1 MGNHSGV
8 KNILLMKKQLQDSIK
23 IFGCLAVLM
32 PLWLQA
38 QNSPKFSMKGGA
50 RSVLANSELEVK
62 DSVPDKVTAP
72 KNAGGYAL
80 IDLGFN
86 LRPNKNTEIL
96 GMVRIN
102 NRFGGFWGAG
112 VTFDVRQLWL
122 KGVIADKVRYQLG
135 DINLK
140 QTPFTFW
147 NHDEDR
153 CVQLPA
159 VFGLQQDIVN
169 YESFY
174 VPGTWRQQGAAADFG
189 LESVKLKSEWNFNGY
204 LTRLNATDFVSRPE
218 RLHLGATA
226 NWVFNK
232 KATMAY
238 NLSRIFDV
246 KETATQPI
254 LFQNTVQTISWE
266 LRQALAKQL
275 FTLGGEAGNSSY
287 RMVHDT
293 SSPHLQDFFI
303 HGFVKVAPE
312 SKRWEAEMGY
322 INVGPDFRSMAAQS
336 KRIDYNAQPLLFNR
350 YTQTQMDRP
359 LHLLDFI
366 GNTNLYRTGINTK
379 LMAYN
384 PLINNIL
391 PYGIATFNR
400 KGFYA
405 KVKSDIL
412 KNTITISA
420 QHWRLSEILGQG
432 TPELKK
438 MDMTRMDIDFD
449 AGKLLRAKKQAKLH
463 ISVCDQNTKRKSPRA
478 YEVLDLNSVQFA
490 AGAELE
496 VMKDIDLLC
505 GYTILQGKG
514 TDQTAERSEYTEVI
528 DFANYS
534 VNQQHSSTAAGIRV
548 RFGGKTYLALMY
560 QQMKFQNKAQTF
572 RDYNIGQMQAIY
584 NMTF

>member
-1 MGNHSGV
+1 
-8 KNILLMKKQLQDSIK
+8 MKKQVHYSIK
-23 IFGCLAVLM
+23 ILGSLAAAIPM
-32 PLWLQA
+32 WLVA

-50 RSVLANSELEVK
+50 RSVLANSELQVK

-86 LRPNKNTEIL
+86 IRPNKNTEIL
-96 GMVRIN
+96 GMIRIN

-112 VTFDVRQLWL
+112 VTFNVRQLWL

-153 CVQLPA
+153 CIQQPA
-159 VFGLQQDIVN
+159 VFDLQRDIVN

-174 VPGTWRQQGAAADFG
+174 VPGTWRQQGAAVDFG
-189 LESVKLKSEWNFNGY
+189 LESLKLKSEWNFRGY
-204 LTRLNATDFVSRPE
+204 LTRLNATNFGSQPE
-218 RLHLGATA
+218 RLHVGSTA
-226 NWVFNK
+226 NWVWNK
-232 KATMAY
+232 KATLAY

-246 KETATQPI
+246 KETAAQPL
-254 LFQNTVQTISWE
+254 LFQNTVQTLSWE
-266 LRQALAKQL
+266 LRQAIGKKQ

-287 RMVHDT
+287 RIVHDT
-293 SSPHLQDFFI
+293 ASPHLQDFFV

-312 SKRWEAEMGY
+312 SKRWEAEAGY
-322 INVGPDFRSMAAQS
+322 INVGPEFRSMAAQS
-336 KRIDYNAQPLLFNR
+336 KRIDYNAQPLLYNR
-350 YTQTQMDRP
+350 YTQLQIDRP

-366 GNTNLYRTGINTK
+366 GNANLYRTGINTK
-379 LMAYN
+379 LMVYN
-384 PLINNIL
+384 PMINNVL

-405 KVKSDIL
+405 KAKYNIV
-412 KNTITISA
+412 KNTISMEA

-438 MDMTRMDIDFD
+438 MDMTRLDVNCD
-449 AGKLLRAKKQAKLH
+449 AGKLLGMKKQAKLH
-463 ISVCDQNTKRKSPRA
+463 VSACNQNTRRKSPRA
-478 YEVLDLNSVQFA
+478 YEELDLSSLLLS
-490 AGAELE
+490 AGFELE
-496 VMKDIDLLC
+496 VMNDIDLLG
-505 GYTILQGKG
+505 GYTALQAKG
-514 TDQTAERSEYTEVI
+514 SDLMAIRNDYTEVI
-528 DFANYS
+528 DFAGFS
-534 VNQQHSSTAAGIRV
+534 ADQKHSTSAAGFRV

-560 QQMKFQNKAQTF
+560 QRMQFQNKAQAF
-572 RDYNIGQMQAIY
+572 RDYSIGQMQAIY

>member
-1 MGNHSGV
+1 
-8 KNILLMKKQLQDSIK
+8 MKKSLQHSVS
-23 IFGCLAVLM
+23 IFGCFLAAI
-32 PLWLQA
+32 PLWLSA
-38 QNSPKFSMKGGA
+38 QSTPKFSMKGGA
-50 RSVLANSELEVK
+50 RSVLANSELAVK
-62 DSVPDKVTAP
+62 DSIPDKVTPP

-86 LRPNKNTEIL
+86 IRPNKNTEIL

-153 CVQLPA
+153 VIQQPA
-159 VFGLQQDIVN
+159 VFDLQRDIAN

-174 VPGTWRQQGAAADFG
+174 VPGTWRQQGASVDFG
-189 LESVKLKSEWNFNGY
+189 LESIKLKSDWNFQGY
-204 LTRLNATDFVSRPE
+204 ITRLNATNFGSQPE
-218 RLHLGATA
+218 RLHVGATA
-226 NWVFNK
+226 NWVLNK
-232 KATMAY
+232 KATLAY

-266 LRQALAKQL
+266 MIQALGKQQ
-275 FTLGGEAGNSSY
+275 FILGGETGNSSY

-293 SSPHLQDFFI
+293 ASPHLQDFFI
-303 HGFVKVAPE
+303 HGFVKVSPD
-312 SKRWEAEMGY
+312 SKRWEAEVGY

-336 KRIDYNAQPLLFNR
+336 KRIDYNAQPLLYNR
-350 YTQTQMDRP
+350 YTQMQIDRP
-359 LHLLDFI
+359 LHLIDFI
-366 GNTNLYRTGINTK
+366 GNTQLYRTGINTQ
-379 LMAYN
+379 LMAFN
-384 PLINNIL
+384 PLVNNIM
-391 PYGIATFNR
+391 PYGLATFNR
-400 KGFYA
+400 QGFYA
-405 KVKSDIL
+405 KAKYNIVR
-412 KNTITISA
+412 NTITIKA
-420 QHWRLSEILGQG
+420 QQWRLSEIVGQG

-438 MDMTRMDIDFD
+438 MNMSQLDVQWD
-449 AGKLLRAKKQAKLH
+449 AGKMLKLKKQAKLH
-463 ISVCDQNTKRKSPRA
+463 LSACNQQTSRKSPRS
-478 YEVLDLNSVQFA
+478 YEVLELSSLQLS
-490 AGAELE
+490 AGLELE
-496 VMKDIDLLC
+496 VAKDIDCLA
-505 GYTILQGKG
+505 GYTALQGKG
-514 TDQTAERSEYTEVI
+514 NEMMAVRNEYTEVI
-528 DFANYS
+528 DFAGVS
-534 VNQQHSSTAAGIRV
+534 ANQRHSAAAAGIRV

-560 QQMKFQNKAQTF
+560 QRMQFENRALAY

>member
-1 MGNHSGV
+1 
-8 KNILLMKKQLQDSIK
+8 MKKQVHYSIK
-23 IFGCLAVLM
+23 ILGCMAAAM
-32 PLWLQA
+32 PLWLTA
-38 QNSPKFSMKGGA
+38 QNSPKFSIKGGA
-50 RSVLANSELEVK
+50 RSVLANSELQVK
-62 DSVPDKVTAP
+62 DSIPDKVTAP

-86 LRPNKNTEIL
+86 IRPNKNTEIL
-96 GMVRIN
+96 GMIRIN

-153 CVQLPA
+153 CIQQPA
-159 VFGLQQDIVN
+159 VFDLQRDIVN

-174 VPGTWRQQGAAADFG
+174 VPGTWRQQGAAVDFG
-189 LESVKLKSEWNFNGY
+189 LESLKLKSEWNFHGY
-204 LTRLNATDFVSRPE
+204 LTRLNATNFGSQPE
-218 RLHLGATA
+218 RLHVGSTA
-226 NWVFNK
+226 NWVWNK
-232 KATMAY
+232 KATLAY

-246 KETATQPI
+246 NETATQPL
-254 LFQNTVQTISWE
+254 LFQNTVQTLSWE
-266 LRQALAKQL
+266 LRQTIGKKQ

-287 RMVHDT
+287 RIVHDT
-293 SSPHLQDFFI
+293 ASPHLQDFFV

-312 SKRWEAEMGY
+312 SKRWEAEAGY
-322 INVGPDFRSMAAQS
+322 INVGPEFRSMAAQS
-336 KRIDYNAQPLLFNR
+336 KRIDYNAQPLLYNR
-350 YTQTQMDRP
+350 YTQLQIDRP

-366 GNTNLYRTGINTK
+366 GNTNLYRAGINTK

-384 PLINNIL
+384 PMINNVL

-400 KGFYA
+400 TGFYA
-405 KVKSDIL
+405 KAKYNIV
-412 KNTITISA
+412 KNTITMEA

-438 MDMTRMDIDFD
+438 MDMTRLDVNCD
-449 AGKLLRAKKQAKLH
+449 AGKLMGMKKMAKIHVSA
-463 ISVCDQNTKRKSPRA
+463 CDQNTVRKSPRA
-478 YEVLDLNSVQFA
+478 YEELDLSSLQLS
-490 AGAELE
+490 AGFELE
-496 VMKDIDLLC
+496 VMNDIDLL
-505 GYTILQGKG
+505 GGFTALQAKG
-514 TDQTAERSEYTEVI
+514 SDFMAIRNDYTEVI
-528 DFANYS
+528 DFTGFSAD
-534 VNQQHSSTAAGIRV
+534 QKHSTAAAGFRV

-560 QQMKFQNKAQTF
+560 QRMQFQNKAQAF
-572 RDYNIGQMQAIY
+572 RDYSIGQMQAIY

>member
-1 MGNHSGV
+1 
-8 KNILLMKKQLQDSIK
+8 MKKPVRYSVK
-23 IFGCLAVLM
+23 ILGFLAATA
-32 PLWLQA
+32 PLWLSA

-50 RSVLANSELEVK
+50 RSVLANSELTVK

-86 LRPNKNTEIL
+86 IRPNKNTEIL

-153 CVQLPA
+153 LIQQPA
-159 VFGLQQDIVN
+159 VFDLQQDIVN

-174 VPGTWRQQGAAADFG
+174 VPGTWRQQGASADFG
-189 LESVKLKSEWNFNGY
+189 LESVKLKSEWNFQGY
-204 LTRLNATDFVSRPE
+204 LTRLNATDFGSRPE
-218 RLHLGATA
+218 RLHVGATA

-232 KATMAY
+232 KATTAY

-266 LRQALAKQL
+266 LFQQL
-275 FTLGGEAGNSSY
+275 GKNQLMLGGEAGNSSY

-293 SSPHLQDFFI
+293 SSPHLQDFFV
-303 HGFVKVAPE
+303 HGFVKISPD
-312 SKRWEAEMGY
+312 SKRWEAELGY
-322 INVGPDFRSMAAQS
+322 INVGPEFRSMAAQS
-336 KRIDYNAQPLLFNR
+336 KRIDYNAQPLLYNR
-350 YTQTQMDRP
+350 YTQKQIDRP

-366 GNTNLYRTGINTK
+366 GNTNLYRTGINTT
-379 LMAYN
+379 LMGYN
-384 PLINNIL
+384 PLVSNVM
-391 PYGIATFNR
+391 PYGLATFNR
-400 KGFYA
+400 QGFYA
-405 KVKSDIL
+405 KVKYHIV
-412 KNTITISA
+412 KNTITLDA
-420 QHWRLSEILGQG
+420 QHWRLSEIVGQG
-432 TPELKK
+432 TDELKK
-438 MDMTRMDIDFD
+438 MDMTRLDANFD
-449 AGKLLRAKKQAKLH
+449 AGRLIKMKKLLKLH
-463 ISVCDQNTKRKSPRA
+463 VSVCDQNTARNSPRP
-478 YEVLDLNSVQFA
+478 YEVLDLNSLQIA
-490 AGAELE
+490 AGMELE
-496 VMKDIDLLC
+496 VVKDIDIMG
-505 GYTILQGKG
+505 GYTLLEGKG
-514 TDQTAERSEYTEVI
+514 NDLLAVRNDYSEII
-528 DFANYS
+528 DFKGFSAN
-534 VNQQHSSTAAGIRV
+534 QKHSAAAAGVRV

-560 QQMKFQNKAQTF
+560 QRMLFQDLSQPY
-572 RDYNIGQMQAIY
+572 RDYRIGQMQAIY

>member
-1 MGNHSGV
+1 MKTRLHHSIR
-8 KNILLMKKQLQDSIK
+8 IL
-23 IFGCLAVLM
+23 GCLSATV
-32 PLWLQA
+32 PLWISA
-38 QNSPKFSMKGGA
+38 QNTPKFSMKGGA
-50 RSVLANSELEVK
+50 RSVLANSELQVK
-62 DSVPDKVTAP
+62 DSIPDKVTAP

-86 LRPNKNTEIL
+86 IRPNKNTEIL

-153 CVQLPA
+153 CIQQPA
-159 VFGLQQDIVN
+159 VFDLQRDIVN

-174 VPGTWRQQGAAADFG
+174 VPGTWRQQGAAVDFG
-189 LESVKLKSEWNFNGY
+189 LESLKLKSEWNAHGY
-204 LTRLNATDFVSRPE
+204 LTRLNATNFGSQPE

-226 NWVFNK
+226 DWVWNK
-232 KATMAY
+232 KATLAY

-246 KETATQPI
+246 KETATQPV
-254 LFQNTVQTISWE
+254 LFQNTVQTLSWE
-266 LRQALAKQL
+266 FRQAVGKQL
-275 FTLGGEAGNSSY
+275 LTLGGEAGNSSY

-293 SSPHLQDFFI
+293 ASPHLQDFFI
-303 HGFVKVAPE
+303 HGFVKVAPD
-312 SKRWEAEMGY
+312 SKRWEAEVGY

-336 KRIDYNAQPLLFNR
+336 KRIDYNAQPLLYNR
-350 YTQTQMDRP
+350 YTQMQIDRP

-366 GNTNLYRTGINTK
+366 GNANLYRNGINTK

-384 PLINNIL
+384 PLVNNVL

-405 KVKSDIL
+405 KARYHIV
-412 KNTITISA
+412 KNTITMDA

-438 MDMTRMDIDFD
+438 MDMTRLDVNCD
-449 AGKLLRAKKQAKLH
+449 AGKLMGMKKMAKIHVSA
-463 ISVCDQNTKRKSPRA
+463 CDQNTVRKSPRA
-478 YEVLDLNSVQFA
+478 HEELDLSSLQWS
-490 AGAELE
+490 AGLE
-496 VMKDIDLLC
+496 VEIMKDIDLLG
-505 GYTILQGKG
+505 GYTSLQGKG
-514 TDQTAERSEYTEVI
+514 NDMTTVRNTYTEVI
-528 DFANYS
+528 DFTGFS
-534 VNQQHSSTAAGIRV
+534 VNQKHSTAAAGLRV

-560 QQMKFQNKAQTF
+560 QRMQFQNKAEAF
-572 RDYNIGQMQAIY
+572 RDYRIGQMQAIY

>member
-1 MGNHSGV
+1 
-8 KNILLMKKQLQDSIK
+8 MKKQVHYSIK
-23 IFGCLAVLM
+23 ILGSLAAAIPM
-32 PLWLQA
+32 WLVA

-50 RSVLANSELEVK
+50 RSVLANSELQVK

-86 LRPNKNTEIL
+86 IRPNKNTEIL
-96 GMVRIN
+96 GMIRIN

-112 VTFDVRQLWL
+112 VTFNVRQLWL

-153 CVQLPA
+153 CIQQPA
-159 VFGLQQDIVN
+159 VFDLQRDIVN

-174 VPGTWRQQGAAADFG
+174 VPGTWRQQGAAVDFG
-189 LESVKLKSEWNFNGY
+189 LESLKLKSEWNFRGY
-204 LTRLNATDFVSRPE
+204 LTRLNATNYGSQPE
-218 RLHLGATA
+218 RLHVGSTA
-226 NWVFNK
+226 NWVWNK
-232 KATMAY
+232 KATLAY

-246 KETATQPI
+246 KETAAQPL
-254 LFQNTVQTISWE
+254 LFQNTVQTLSWE
-266 LRQALAKQL
+266 LRQAIGKKQ

-287 RMVHDT
+287 RIVHDT
-293 SSPHLQDFFI
+293 ASPHLQDFFV

-312 SKRWEAEMGY
+312 SKRWEAEAGY
-322 INVGPDFRSMAAQS
+322 INVGPEFRSMAAQS
-336 KRIDYNAQPLLFNR
+336 KRIDYNAQPLLYNR
-350 YTQTQMDRP
+350 YTQLQIDRP

-366 GNTNLYRTGINTK
+366 GNANLYRTGINTK
-379 LMAYN
+379 LMVYN
-384 PLINNIL
+384 PMINNVL

-405 KVKSDIL
+405 KAKYNIV
-412 KNTITISA
+412 KNTISMEA

-438 MDMTRMDIDFD
+438 MDMTRLDVNCD
-449 AGKLLRAKKQAKLH
+449 AGKLLGMKKQAKLH
-463 ISVCDQNTKRKSPRA
+463 VSACNQNTRRKSPRA
-478 YEVLDLNSVQFA
+478 YEELDLSSLLLS
-490 AGAELE
+490 AGFELE
-496 VMKDIDLLC
+496 VMNDIDLLG
-505 GYTILQGKG
+505 GYTALQAKG
-514 TDQTAERSEYTEVI
+514 SDLMAIRNDYTEVI
-528 DFANYS
+528 DFAGFS
-534 VNQQHSSTAAGIRV
+534 ADQKHSTAAAGFRV

-560 QQMKFQNKAQTF
+560 QRMQFQNKAQAF
-572 RDYNIGQMQAIY
+572 RDYSIGQMQAIY

>member
-1 MGNHSGV
+1 
-8 KNILLMKKQLQDSIK
+8 MKKQVHYSIK
-23 IFGCLAVLM
+23 ILGSLAAAIPM
-32 PLWLQA
+32 WLVA

-50 RSVLANSELEVK
+50 RSVLANSELQVK
-62 DSVPDKVTAP
+62 DSIPDKVTAP

-86 LRPNKNTEIL
+86 IRPNKNTEIL
-96 GMVRIN
+96 GMIRIN

-112 VTFDVRQLWL
+112 VTFNVRQLWL

-153 CVQLPA
+153 CIQQPA
-159 VFGLQQDIVN
+159 VFDLQRDIVN

-174 VPGTWRQQGAAADFG
+174 VPGTWRQQGAAVDFG
-189 LESVKLKSEWNFNGY
+189 LESLKLKSEWNFRGY
-204 LTRLNATDFVSRPE
+204 LTRLNATNFGSQPE
-218 RLHLGATA
+218 RLHVGSTA
-226 NWVFNK
+226 NWVWNK
-232 KATMAY
+232 KATLAY

-246 KETATQPI
+246 KETAAQPL
-254 LFQNTVQTISWE
+254 LFQNTVQTLSWE
-266 LRQALAKQL
+266 LRQAIGKKQ

-287 RMVHDT
+287 RIVHDT
-293 SSPHLQDFFI
+293 ASPHLQDFFV

-312 SKRWEAEMGY
+312 SKRWEAEAGY
-322 INVGPDFRSMAAQS
+322 INVGPEFRSMAAQS
-336 KRIDYNAQPLLFNR
+336 KRIDYNAQPLLYNR
-350 YTQTQMDRP
+350 YTQLQIDRP

-366 GNTNLYRTGINTK
+366 GNANLYRTGINTK
-379 LMAYN
+379 LMVYN
-384 PLINNIL
+384 PMINNVL

-405 KVKSDIL
+405 KAKYNIV
-412 KNTITISA
+412 KNTISMEA

-438 MDMTRMDIDFD
+438 MDMTRLDVNCD
-449 AGKLLRAKKQAKLH
+449 AGKLLGMKKQAKLH
-463 ISVCDQNTKRKSPRA
+463 VSACNQNTRRKSPRA
-478 YEVLDLNSVQFA
+478 YEELDLSSLLLS
-490 AGAELE
+490 AGFELE
-496 VMKDIDLLC
+496 VMNDIDLLG
-505 GYTILQGKG
+505 GYTALQAKG
-514 TDQTAERSEYTEVI
+514 SDLMAIRNDYTEVI
-528 DFANYS
+528 DFAGFS
-534 VNQQHSSTAAGIRV
+534 ADQKHSTAAAGFRV

-560 QQMKFQNKAQTF
+560 QRMQFQNKAQAF
-572 RDYNIGQMQAIY
+572 RDYSIGQMQAIY

>member
-1 MGNHSGV
+1 
-8 KNILLMKKQLQDSIK
+8 MKKQVHYSIK
-23 IFGCLAVLM
+23 ILGCMAAAM
-32 PLWLQA
+32 PLWLTA
-38 QNSPKFSMKGGA
+38 QNSPKFSIKGGA
-50 RSVLANSELEVK
+50 RSVLANSELQVK
-62 DSVPDKVTAP
+62 DSIPDKVTAP

-86 LRPNKNTEIL
+86 IRPNKNTEIL
-96 GMVRIN
+96 GMIRIN

-153 CVQLPA
+153 CIQQPA
-159 VFGLQQDIVN
+159 VFDLQRDIVN

-174 VPGTWRQQGAAADFG
+174 VPRTWRQQGAAVDFG
-189 LESVKLKSEWNFNGY
+189 LESLKLKSEWNFHGY
-204 LTRLNATDFVSRPE
+204 LTRLNATNFGSQPE
-218 RLHLGATA
+218 RLHVGPTA
-226 NWVFNK
+226 NWVWNK
-232 KATMAY
+232 KATLAY

-246 KETATQPI
+246 NETATQPL
-254 LFQNTVQTISWE
+254 LFQNTVQTLSWE
-266 LRQALAKQL
+266 LRQAIGKKQ

-287 RMVHDT
+287 RIVHDT
-293 SSPHLQDFFI
+293 ASPHLQDFFV

-312 SKRWEAEMGY
+312 SKRWEAEAGY
-322 INVGPDFRSMAAQS
+322 INVGPEFRSMAAQS
-336 KRIDYNAQPLLFNR
+336 KRIDYNAQPLLYNR
-350 YTQTQMDRP
+350 YTQLQIDRP

-366 GNTNLYRTGINTK
+366 GNTNLYRAGINTK

-384 PLINNIL
+384 PMINNVL

-400 KGFYA
+400 TGFYA
-405 KVKSDIL
+405 KAKYNIV
-412 KNTITISA
+412 KNTITMEA

-438 MDMTRMDIDFD
+438 MDMTRLDVNCD
-449 AGKLLRAKKQAKLH
+449 AGKLMGMKKMAKIHVSA
-463 ISVCDQNTKRKSPRA
+463 CDQNTVRKSPRA
-478 YEVLDLNSVQFA
+478 YEELDLSSLQLS
-490 AGAELE
+490 AGFELE
-496 VMKDIDLLC
+496 VMNDIDLL
-505 GYTILQGKG
+505 GGFTALQAKG
-514 TDQTAERSEYTEVI
+514 SDLMAIRNDYTEVI
-528 DFANYS
+528 DFTGFSAD
-534 VNQQHSSTAAGIRV
+534 QKHSTAAAGFRV

-560 QQMKFQNKAQTF
+560 QRMQFQNKAQAF
-572 RDYNIGQMQAIY
+572 RDYSIGQMQAIY

>member
-1 MGNHSGV
+1 
-8 KNILLMKKQLQDSIK
+8 MKKQVHYSIK
-23 IFGCLAVLM
+23 ILGSLAAAIPM
-32 PLWLQA
+32 WLVA

-50 RSVLANSELEVK
+50 RSVLANSELQVK

-86 LRPNKNTEIL
+86 IRPNKNTEIL
-96 GMVRIN
+96 GMIRIN

-112 VTFDVRQLWL
+112 VTFNVRQLWL

-153 CVQLPA
+153 CIQQPA
-159 VFGLQQDIVN
+159 VFDLQRDIVN

-174 VPGTWRQQGAAADFG
+174 VPGTWRQQGAAVDFG
-189 LESVKLKSEWNFNGY
+189 LESLKLKSEWNFRGY
-204 LTRLNATDFVSRPE
+204 LTRLNATNFGSQPE
-218 RLHLGATA
+218 RLHVGSTA
-226 NWVFNK
+226 NWVWNK
-232 KATMAY
+232 KATLAY

-246 KETATQPI
+246 KETAAQPL
-254 LFQNTVQTISWE
+254 LFQNTVQTLSWE
-266 LRQALAKQL
+266 LRQAIGKKQ

-287 RMVHDT
+287 RIVHDT
-293 SSPHLQDFFI
+293 ASPHLQDFFV

-312 SKRWEAEMGY
+312 SKRWEAEAGY
-322 INVGPDFRSMAAQS
+322 INVGPEFRSMAAQS
-336 KRIDYNAQPLLFNR
+336 KRIDYNAQPLLYNR
-350 YTQTQMDRP
+350 YTQLQIDRP

-366 GNTNLYRTGINTK
+366 GNANLYRTGINTK
-379 LMAYN
+379 LMVYN
-384 PLINNIL
+384 PMINNVL

-405 KVKSDIL
+405 KAKYDIVR
-412 KNTITISA
+412 NTISMEA

-438 MDMTRMDIDFD
+438 MDMTRLDVNCD
-449 AGKLLRAKKQAKLH
+449 AGKLLGMKKQAKLH
-463 ISVCDQNTKRKSPRA
+463 VSACNQNTRRKSPRA
-478 YEVLDLNSVQFA
+478 YEELDLSSLLLS
-490 AGAELE
+490 AGFELE
-496 VMKDIDLLC
+496 VMNDIDLLG
-505 GYTILQGKG
+505 GYTALQAKG
-514 TDQTAERSEYTEVI
+514 SDLMAIRNDYTEVI
-528 DFANYS
+528 DFAGFS
-534 VNQQHSSTAAGIRV
+534 ADQKHSTSAAGFRV

-560 QQMKFQNKAQTF
+560 QRMQFQNKAQAF
-572 RDYNIGQMQAIY
+572 RDYSIGQMQAIY

>member
-1 MGNHSGV
+1 MKTRLHHSIR
-8 KNILLMKKQLQDSIK
+8 IL
-23 IFGCLAVLM
+23 GCLSATV
-32 PLWLQA
+32 PLWISA
-38 QNSPKFSMKGGA
+38 QNTPKFSMKGGA
-50 RSVLANSELEVK
+50 RSVLANSELQVK
-62 DSVPDKVTAP
+62 DSIPDKVTAP

-86 LRPNKNTEIL
+86 IRPNKNTEIM

-153 CVQLPA
+153 CIQQPA
-159 VFGLQQDIVN
+159 VFDLQRDIVN

-174 VPGTWRQQGAAADFG
+174 VPGTWRQQGAAVDFG
-189 LESVKLKSEWNFNGY
+189 LESLKLKSEWNAHGY
-204 LTRLNATDFVSRPE
+204 LTRLNATNFGSQPE

-226 NWVFNK
+226 DWVWNK
-232 KATMAY
+232 KATLAY

-246 KETATQPI
+246 KETATQPV
-254 LFQNTVQTISWE
+254 LFQNTVQTLSWE
-266 LRQALAKQL
+266 FRQAVGKQL
-275 FTLGGEAGNSSY
+275 LTLGGEAGNSSY

-293 SSPHLQDFFI
+293 ASPHLQDFFI

-312 SKRWEAEMGY
+312 SKRWEAEAGY

-336 KRIDYNAQPLLFNR
+336 KRIDYNAQPLLYNR
-350 YTQTQMDRP
+350 YTQMQIDRP

-366 GNTNLYRTGINTK
+366 GNANLYRNGINTK

-384 PLINNIL
+384 PLVNNVL

-405 KVKSDIL
+405 KARYHIV
-412 KNTITISA
+412 KNTITMDA

-432 TPELKK
+432 TSELKK
-438 MDMTRMDIDFD
+438 MDMTRLDVNCD
-449 AGKLLRAKKQAKLH
+449 AGKLMGMKKMAKIHVSA
-463 ISVCDQNTKRKSPRA
+463 CDQNTVRKSPRA
-478 YEVLDLNSVQFA
+478 YEELDLSSLQWS
-490 AGAELE
+490 AGLEVE
-496 VMKDIDLLC
+496 VMKDIDLLG
-505 GYTILQGKG
+505 GYTSLQGKG
-514 TDQTAERSEYTEVI
+514 NDMTTVRNTYTEVI
-528 DFANYS
+528 DFTGFS
-534 VNQQHSSTAAGIRV
+534 VNQKHSTAAAGLRV

-560 QQMKFQNKAQTF
+560 QRMQFQNKAEAF
-572 RDYNIGQMQAIY
+572 RDYRIGQMQAIY

>member
-1 MGNHSGV
+1 
-8 KNILLMKKQLQDSIK
+8 MKKQVHYSIK
-23 IFGCLAVLM
+23 ILGSLAAAIPM
-32 PLWLQA
+32 WLVA

-50 RSVLANSELEVK
+50 RSVLANSELQVK
-62 DSVPDKVTAP
+62 DSIPDKVTAP

-86 LRPNKNTEIL
+86 IRPNKNTEIL
-96 GMVRIN
+96 GMIRIN

-112 VTFDVRQLWL
+112 VTFNVRQLWL

-153 CVQLPA
+153 CIQQPA
-159 VFGLQQDIVN
+159 VFDLQRDIVN

-174 VPGTWRQQGAAADFG
+174 VPGTWRQQGAAVDFG
-189 LESVKLKSEWNFNGY
+189 LESLKLKSEWNFRGY
-204 LTRLNATDFVSRPE
+204 LTRLNATNFGSQPE
-218 RLHLGATA
+218 RLHVGSTA
-226 NWVFNK
+226 NWVWNK
-232 KATMAY
+232 KATLAY

-246 KETATQPI
+246 KETAAQPL
-254 LFQNTVQTISWE
+254 LFQNTVQTLSWE
-266 LRQALAKQL
+266 LRQAIGKKQ

-287 RMVHDT
+287 RIVHDT
-293 SSPHLQDFFI
+293 ASPHLQDFFV

-312 SKRWEAEMGY
+312 SKRWEAEAGY
-322 INVGPDFRSMAAQS
+322 INVGPEFRSMAAQS
-336 KRIDYNAQPLLFNR
+336 KLIDYNAQPLLYNR
-350 YTQTQMDRP
+350 YTQLQIDRP

-366 GNTNLYRTGINTK
+366 GNANLYRTGINTK
-379 LMAYN
+379 LMVYN
-384 PLINNIL
+384 PMINNVL

-405 KVKSDIL
+405 KAKYNIV
-412 KNTITISA
+412 KNTISMEA

-438 MDMTRMDIDFD
+438 MDMTRLDVNCD
-449 AGKLLRAKKQAKLH
+449 AGKLLGMKKQAKLH
-463 ISVCDQNTKRKSPRA
+463 VSACNQNTRRKSPRA
-478 YEVLDLNSVQFA
+478 YEELDLSSLLLS
-490 AGAELE
+490 AGFELE
-496 VMKDIDLLC
+496 VMNDIDLLG
-505 GYTILQGKG
+505 GYTALQAKG
-514 TDQTAERSEYTEVI
+514 SDLMAIRNDYTEVI
-528 DFANYS
+528 DFAGFS
-534 VNQQHSSTAAGIRV
+534 ADQKHSTAAAGFRV

-560 QQMKFQNKAQTF
+560 QRMQFQNKAQAF
-572 RDYNIGQMQAIY
+572 RDYSIGQMQAIY

>member
-1 MGNHSGV
+1 MKTRLHHSIR
-8 KNILLMKKQLQDSIK
+8 IL
-23 IFGCLAVLM
+23 GCLSATV
-32 PLWLQA
+32 PLWISA
-38 QNSPKFSMKGGA
+38 QNTPKFSMKGGA
-50 RSVLANSELEVK
+50 RSVLANSELQVK
-62 DSVPDKVTAP
+62 DSIPDKVTAP

-86 LRPNKNTEIL
+86 IRPNKNTEIL

-153 CVQLPA
+153 CIQQPA
-159 VFGLQQDIVN
+159 VFDLQRDIVN

-174 VPGTWRQQGAAADFG
+174 VPGTWRQQGAAVDFG
-189 LESVKLKSEWNFNGY
+189 LESLKLKSEWNAHGY
-204 LTRLNATDFVSRPE
+204 LTRLNATNFGSQPE

-226 NWVFNK
+226 DWVWNK
-232 KATMAY
+232 KATLAY

-246 KETATQPI
+246 KETATQPV
-254 LFQNTVQTISWE
+254 LFQNTVQTLSWE
-266 LRQALAKQL
+266 FRQAVGKQL
-275 FTLGGEAGNSSY
+275 LTLGGEAGNSSY

-293 SSPHLQDFFI
+293 ASPHLQDFFI

-312 SKRWEAEMGY
+312 SKRWEAEAGY

-336 KRIDYNAQPLLFNR
+336 KRIDYNAQPLLYNR
-350 YTQTQMDRP
+350 YTQMQIDRP

-366 GNTNLYRTGINTK
+366 GNANLYRNGINTK

-384 PLINNIL
+384 PLVNNVL

-405 KVKSDIL
+405 KARYHIV
-412 KNTITISA
+412 KNTITMDA

-432 TPELKK
+432 TSELKK
-438 MDMTRMDIDFD
+438 MDMTRLDVNCD
-449 AGKLLRAKKQAKLH
+449 AGKLMGMKKMAKIHVSA
-463 ISVCDQNTKRKSPRA
+463 CDQNTVRKSPRA
-478 YEVLDLNSVQFA
+478 YEELDLSSLQWS
-490 AGAELE
+490 AGLEVE
-496 VMKDIDLLC
+496 VMKDIDLLG
-505 GYTILQGKG
+505 GYTSLQGKG
-514 TDQTAERSEYTEVI
+514 NDMTTVRNTYTEVI
-528 DFANYS
+528 DFTGFS
-534 VNQQHSSTAAGIRV
+534 VNQKHSTAAAGLRV

-560 QQMKFQNKAQTF
+560 QRMQFQNKAEAF
-572 RDYNIGQMQAIY
+572 RDYRIGQMQAIY

>member
-1 MGNHSGV
+1 
-8 KNILLMKKQLQDSIK
+8 MKKQVHYSIK
-23 IFGCLAVLM
+23 ILGSLAAAIPM
-32 PLWLQA
+32 WLVA

-50 RSVLANSELEVK
+50 RSVLANSELQVK

-86 LRPNKNTEIL
+86 IRPNKNTEIL
-96 GMVRIN
+96 GMIRIN

-112 VTFDVRQLWL
+112 VTFNVRQLWL

-153 CVQLPA
+153 CIQQPA
-159 VFGLQQDIVN
+159 VFDLQRDIVN

-174 VPGTWRQQGAAADFG
+174 VPGTWRQQGAAVDFG
-189 LESVKLKSEWNFNGY
+189 LESLKLKSEWNFRGY
-204 LTRLNATDFVSRPE
+204 LTRLNATNFGSQPE
-218 RLHLGATA
+218 RLHVGSTA
-226 NWVFNK
+226 NWVWNK
-232 KATMAY
+232 KATLAY

-246 KETATQPI
+246 KETAAQPL
-254 LFQNTVQTISWE
+254 LFQNTVQTLSWE
-266 LRQALAKQL
+266 LRQAIGKKQ

-287 RMVHDT
+287 RIVHDT
-293 SSPHLQDFFI
+293 ASPHLQDFFV

-312 SKRWEAEMGY
+312 SKRWEAEAGY
-322 INVGPDFRSMAAQS
+322 INVGPEFRSMAAQS
-336 KRIDYNAQPLLFNR
+336 KRIDYNAQPLLYNR
-350 YTQTQMDRP
+350 YTQLQIDRP

-366 GNTNLYRTGINTK
+366 GNANLYRTGINTK
-379 LMAYN
+379 LMVYN
-384 PLINNIL
+384 PMINNVL

-405 KVKSDIL
+405 KAKYNIV
-412 KNTITISA
+412 KNTISMEA

-438 MDMTRMDIDFD
+438 MDMTRLDVNCD
-449 AGKLLRAKKQAKLH
+449 AGKLLGMKKQAKLH
-463 ISVCDQNTKRKSPRA
+463 VSACNQNTRRKSPRA
-478 YEVLDLNSVQFA
+478 YEELDLSSLLLS
-490 AGAELE
+490 AGFELE
-496 VMKDIDLLC
+496 VMNDIDLLG
-505 GYTILQGKG
+505 GYTALQAKG
-514 TDQTAERSEYTEVI
+514 SDLMAIRNDYTEVI
-528 DFANYS
+528 DFAGFS
-534 VNQQHSSTAAGIRV
+534 ADQKHSTAAAGFRV

-560 QQMKFQNKAQTF
+560 QRMQFQNKAQAF
-572 RDYNIGQMQAIY
+572 RDYSIGQMQAIY

>member
-1 MGNHSGV
+1 
-8 KNILLMKKQLQDSIK
+8 MKKQVLYSIK
-23 IFGCLAVLM
+23 ILGSLAAAIPM
-32 PLWLQA
+32 WLVA

-50 RSVLANSELEVK
+50 RSVLANSELQVK

-86 LRPNKNTEIL
+86 IRPNKNTEIL
-96 GMVRIN
+96 GMIRIN

-112 VTFDVRQLWL
+112 VTFNVRQLWL

-153 CVQLPA
+153 CIQQPA
-159 VFGLQQDIVN
+159 VFDLQRDIVN

-174 VPGTWRQQGAAADFG
+174 VPGTWRQQGAAVDFG
-189 LESVKLKSEWNFNGY
+189 LESLKLKSEWNFRGY
-204 LTRLNATDFVSRPE
+204 LTRLNATNFGSQPE
-218 RLHLGATA
+218 RLHVGSTA
-226 NWVFNK
+226 NWVWNK
-232 KATMAY
+232 KATLAY

-246 KETATQPI
+246 KETAAQPL
-254 LFQNTVQTISWE
+254 LFQNTVQTLSWE
-266 LRQALAKQL
+266 LRQAIGKKQ

-287 RMVHDT
+287 RIVHDT
-293 SSPHLQDFFI
+293 ASPHLQDFFV

-312 SKRWEAEMGY
+312 SKRWEAEAGY
-322 INVGPDFRSMAAQS
+322 INVGPEFRSMAAQS
-336 KRIDYNAQPLLFNR
+336 KRIDYNAQPLLYNR
-350 YTQTQMDRP
+350 YTQLQIDRP

-366 GNTNLYRTGINTK
+366 GNANLYRTGINTK
-379 LMAYN
+379 LMVYN
-384 PLINNIL
+384 PMINNVL

-405 KVKSDIL
+405 KAKYNIV
-412 KNTITISA
+412 KNTISMEA

-438 MDMTRMDIDFD
+438 MDMTRLDVNCD
-449 AGKLLRAKKQAKLH
+449 AGKLLGMKKQAKLH
-463 ISVCDQNTKRKSPRA
+463 VSACNQNTRRKSPRA
-478 YEVLDLNSVQFA
+478 YEELDLSSLLLS
-490 AGAELE
+490 AGFELE
-496 VMKDIDLLC
+496 VMNDIDLLG
-505 GYTILQGKG
+505 GYTALQAKG
-514 TDQTAERSEYTEVI
+514 SDLMAIRNDYTEVI
-528 DFANYS
+528 DFAGFS
-534 VNQQHSSTAAGIRV
+534 ADQKHSTAAAGFRV

-560 QQMKFQNKAQTF
+560 QRMQFQNKAQAF
-572 RDYNIGQMQAIY
+572 RDYSIGQMQAIY

>member
-1 MGNHSGV
+1 
-8 KNILLMKKQLQDSIK
+8 MKKQVHYSIK
-23 IFGCLAVLM
+23 ILGCMAAAM
-32 PLWLQA
+32 PLWLTA
-38 QNSPKFSMKGGA
+38 QNSPKFSIKGGA
-50 RSVLANSELEVK
+50 RSVLANSELQVK
-62 DSVPDKVTAP
+62 DSIPDKVTAP

-86 LRPNKNTEIL
+86 IRPNKNTEIL
-96 GMVRIN
+96 GMIRIN

-153 CVQLPA
+153 CIQQPA
-159 VFGLQQDIVN
+159 VFDLQRDIVN

-174 VPGTWRQQGAAADFG
+174 VPGTWRQQGAAVDFG
-189 LESVKLKSEWNFNGY
+189 LESLKLKSEWNFHGY
-204 LTRLNATDFVSRPE
+204 LTRLNATNFGSQPE
-218 RLHLGATA
+218 RLHVGSTA
-226 NWVFNK
+226 NWVWNK
-232 KATMAY
+232 KATLAY

-246 KETATQPI
+246 NETATQPL
-254 LFQNTVQTISWE
+254 LFQNTVQTLSWE
-266 LRQALAKQL
+266 LRQAIGKKQ

-287 RMVHDT
+287 RIVHDT
-293 SSPHLQDFFI
+293 ASPHLQDFFV

-312 SKRWEAEMGY
+312 SKRWEAEAGY
-322 INVGPDFRSMAAQS
+322 INVGPEFRSMAAQS
-336 KRIDYNAQPLLFNR
+336 KRIDYNAQPLLYNR
-350 YTQTQMDRP
+350 YTQLQIDRP

-366 GNTNLYRTGINTK
+366 GNTNLYRAGINTK

-384 PLINNIL
+384 PMINNVL

-400 KGFYA
+400 TGFYA
-405 KVKSDIL
+405 KAKYNIV
-412 KNTITISA
+412 KNTITMEA

-438 MDMTRMDIDFD
+438 MDMTRLDVNCD
-449 AGKLLRAKKQAKLH
+449 AGKLMGMKKMAKIHVSA
-463 ISVCDQNTKRKSPRA
+463 CDQNTVRKSPRA
-478 YEVLDLNSVQFA
+478 YEELDLSSLQLS
-490 AGAELE
+490 AGFELE
-496 VMKDIDLLC
+496 VMNDIDLL
-505 GYTILQGKG
+505 GGFTALQAKG
-514 TDQTAERSEYTEVI
+514 SDLMAIRNDYTEVI
-528 DFANYS
+528 DFTGFSAD
-534 VNQQHSSTAAGIRV
+534 QKHSTAAAGFRV

-560 QQMKFQNKAQTF
+560 QRMQFQNKAQAF
-572 RDYNIGQMQAIY
+572 RDYSIGQMQAIY

>member
-1 MGNHSGV
+1 
-8 KNILLMKKQLQDSIK
+8 MKKQVHYSIK
-23 IFGCLAVLM
+23 ILGSLAAAIPM
-32 PLWLQA
+32 WLVA

-50 RSVLANSELEVK
+50 RSVLANSELQVK

-86 LRPNKNTEIL
+86 IRPNKNTEIL
-96 GMVRIN
+96 GMIRIN

-112 VTFDVRQLWL
+112 VTFNVRQLWL

-153 CVQLPA
+153 CIQQPA
-159 VFGLQQDIVN
+159 VFDLQRDIVN

-174 VPGTWRQQGAAADFG
+174 VPGTWRQQGAAVDFG
-189 LESVKLKSEWNFNGY
+189 LESLKLKSEWNFRGY
-204 LTRLNATDFVSRPE
+204 LTRLNATNFGSQPE
-218 RLHLGATA
+218 RLHVGSTA
-226 NWVFNK
+226 NWVWNK
-232 KATMAY
+232 KATLAY

-246 KETATQPI
+246 KETAAQPL
-254 LFQNTVQTISWE
+254 LFQNTVQTLSWE
-266 LRQALAKQL
+266 LRQAIGKKQ

-287 RMVHDT
+287 RIVHDT
-293 SSPHLQDFFI
+293 ASPHLQDFFV

-312 SKRWEAEMGY
+312 NKRWEAEAGY
-322 INVGPDFRSMAAQS
+322 INVGPEFRSMAAQS
-336 KRIDYNAQPLLFNR
+336 KRIDYNAQPLLYNR
-350 YTQTQMDRP
+350 YTQLQIDRP

-366 GNTNLYRTGINTK
+366 GNANLYRTGINTK
-379 LMAYN
+379 LMVYN
-384 PLINNIL
+384 PMINNVL

-405 KVKSDIL
+405 KAKYNIV
-412 KNTITISA
+412 KNTISMEA

-438 MDMTRMDIDFD
+438 MDMTRLDVNCD
-449 AGKLLRAKKQAKLH
+449 AGKLLGMKKQAKLH
-463 ISVCDQNTKRKSPRA
+463 VSACNQNTRRKSPRA
-478 YEVLDLNSVQFA
+478 YEELDLSSLLLS
-490 AGAELE
+490 AGFELE
-496 VMKDIDLLC
+496 VMNDIDLLG
-505 GYTILQGKG
+505 GYTALQAKG
-514 TDQTAERSEYTEVI
+514 SDLMAIRNDYTEVI
-528 DFANYS
+528 DFAGFS
-534 VNQQHSSTAAGIRV
+534 ADQKHSTAAAGFRV

-560 QQMKFQNKAQTF
+560 QRMQFQNKAQAF
-572 RDYNIGQMQAIY
+572 RDYSIGQMQAIY